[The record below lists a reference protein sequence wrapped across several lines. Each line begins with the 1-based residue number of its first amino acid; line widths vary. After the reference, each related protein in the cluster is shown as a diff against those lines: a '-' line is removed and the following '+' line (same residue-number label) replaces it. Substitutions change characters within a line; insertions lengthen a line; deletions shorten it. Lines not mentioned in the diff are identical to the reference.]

1 MASNTSK
8 ENKMG
13 VMPVKRLIISM
24 ALPMMI
30 SMLVQALY
38 NVVDSIFVARLGEN
52 ALSAVTYAFP
62 LQNLMIA
69 VGSGTGVGMNA
80 LLSRSLGE
88 KRFDKADS
96 AANTGIFLT
105 FCSYIAFLLFS
116 LFLSHWAI
124 AVQLG
129 GSSNSAAAAEII
141 RDGHAYLSTVTGF
154 SIGLFFQMTF
164 ERLLQSTGRTQ
175 LSMIS
180 QTAGAIINIIFDP
193 IMIFGLF
200 GCPKFG
206 VAGAAY
212 ATVLGQSIAAI
223 LGLIMN
229 LKFNPDIRLGWRGIL
244 RPDLDTIGRIYV
256 VGVPS
261 ILMMSI
267 GSVMTYGMNMIL
279 TAFSTTAT
287 AVFGVYFKL
296 QSFFFM
302 PVFGLNNGLI
312 PVLAYNY
319 GARQKERIDEA
330 LKFSFGV
337 AVVIMLCGTAIMNL
351 FPDVLL
357 GFFNADEA
365 MLQIGIPAQR
375 IISLCFPLAAIGII
389 SGSIFQAFSRSIY
402 SLIISLGRQLV
413 VLLPVAWLLS
423 KTGDVTNVWWA
434 FPIAEGVSVVLS
446 FIFFRK
452 IYGQVVTPLAVMKAS
467 TEERGARE
475 QETSDE

>member
-1 MASNTSK
+1 MASNTPK

-13 VMPVKRLIISM
+13 VMPVKQLIISM

-38 NVVDSIFVARLGEN
+38 NVVDSIFVARLGQD

-88 KRFDKADS
+88 KRFDRSDA
-96 AANTGIFLT
+96 AANMGVFLT
-105 FCSYIAFLLFS
+105 FCSFIAFLLFS
-116 LFLSHWAI
+116 IFGSHWALS
-124 AVQLG
+124 VQLK
-129 GSSNSAAAAEII
+129 SSADTAAAAEII
-141 RDGHAYLSTVTGF
+141 KNGHAYLSIVTGM
-154 SIGLFFQMTF
+154 SLGLFFQMNF

-200 GCPKFG
+200 GFPKLG

-229 LKFNPDIRLGWRGIL
+229 LKFNPDIHLSWKSIL
-244 RPDLDTIGRIYV
+244 KPQGDIIKQIYF

-267 GSVMTYGMNMIL
+267 GSIMTYGMNMIL
-279 TAFSTTAT
+279 TVFSTTAT

-319 GARQKERIDEA
+319 GARRKDRIDEA
-330 LKFSFGV
+330 LKFSFSIAIG
-337 AVVIMLCGTAIMNL
+337 IMLMGTLIMHL
-351 FPDVLL
+351 FPAQLL
-357 GFFNADEA
+357 RLFNADSA
-365 MLQIGIPAQR
+365 MLEIGVPAQR
-375 IISLCFPLAAIGII
+375 IISLCFPLAAMGII
-389 SGSIFQAFSRSIY
+389 SGSIFQAFSQSIY

-413 VLLPVAWLLS
+413 VLLPAAWLLS

-452 IYGQVVTPLAVMKAS
+452 IYGSVVKPL
-467 TEERGARE
+467 EEKK
-475 QETSDE
+475 Q